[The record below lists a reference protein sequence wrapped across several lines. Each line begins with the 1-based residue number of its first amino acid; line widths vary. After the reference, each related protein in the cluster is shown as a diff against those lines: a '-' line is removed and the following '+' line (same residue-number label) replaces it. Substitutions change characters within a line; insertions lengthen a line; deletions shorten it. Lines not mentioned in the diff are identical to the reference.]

1 MPVSNRDGGLHRG
14 TLFDTNVPA
23 TTIDKD
29 IFTDQEVEETIAG
42 DDLVLM
48 LDVSE
53 DPDKIKY
60 MTRTNFTAGLS
71 GSVITVTDNEST
83 NENNLI
89 TFVSDAGTST
99 GLHGIEMDGD
109 LYYNPSTGTVTA
121 PNFSG
126 TATLATSITAS
137 ANNSTDETVYP
148 TFVDAATGTQ
158 GIETDTGLTYNPSSG
173 ILTATQFTGAVSGN
187 ASTATALATG
197 RTIGMTGDVVWTSA
211 SFDGS
216 GNVTGSATIQANSVA
231 LGTDTTGNYV
241 QSIADAGNSTIT
253 VTNGTAEGGAVTVDI
268 AAAQTTITSILAT
281 DLKIG
286 EDDQTKIDFETA
298 NQINFYADNANQ
310 LILQDGALV
319 PANDNDIDLGTSS
332 TEFKDAYFDGTVT
345 SDAFAGPLSGNAS
358 TATALETARTIG
370 GVSFDGTGNIN
381 LPGVNTSGNQNTSG
395 TAAVATTVTIT
406 DNENTNED
414 NAVVFTAG
422 GDVDGGNIGLES
434 DGDLIY
440 NPSTGRLTATQL
452 AGTLQT
458 ASQTNITAV
467 GTLATGT
474 WEATDVAVAHGGT
487 GASSASAARTNLG
500 LVIGT
505 NVQAYDAELA
515 ALAGL
520 TSAANKVPMF
530 SGSGSATLVDFA
542 DEDDMSSNSATA
554 VASQQSIKAYIDG
567 VATASDLDF
576 QGDSGGA
583 LSIDLDSET
592 LDIAGG
598 TGIDTTGNTNT
609 LTVAIDS
616 TVATLT
622 GSQTLTNKVLTSPT
636 MTTPAL
642 GTPASGVMT
651 NVTGTAASLTAGT
664 ATVATT
670 VTITDN
676 ESTDEDNAIIFTA
689 GGDVDGGNIGLES
702 DGTLTYNPST
712 GKITAT
718 GFIGTL
724 TGNVTGDVTGNVTGN
739 TSGTAATVTG
749 GTQASITNVANV
761 VEVGALNAGSIT
773 SGFGTIDTGSSTIT
787 TTGVITAG
795 GFTIGSAAILEAE
808 LEILDGAS
816 VTTDELNLLDGDTS
830 VGGSIT
836 LVDGD
841 GFIVNDGGTMKTIPA
856 SDISTYVVS
865 EGSMNSFQLE
875 DEDGTEVTINNAN
888 EIKLIGSG
896 VTTNW
901 TDTDN
906 GTDGDPY
913 DMTITV
919 DAAQTLIT
927 SIYATDLI
935 MGEDSQTAIDFG
947 TANEIDFKVDNA
959 ARLTMTSG
967 ALYPVT
973 TNQIDLG
980 TASLE
985 FKDAFFDGTV
995 TADAFAGPITGN
1007 VTGTADVAT
1016 VATTVTI
1023 TDNENTNENNAIIF
1037 TAGGDLDGGN
1047 LGLES
1052 DGDLYY
1058 NPSSGLLTATS
1069 FAGALT
1075 GNVTGTASTATVA
1088 TTVTITDNE
1097 NTDED
1102 NAIIFTA
1109 GGDVDGGNLGLESDG
1124 DLIYNPST
1132 GRLTA
1137 TQLAG
1142 TLQTAAQTNVTS
1154 VGTLGGG
1161 SISSG
1166 FGNIDIGSSNLT
1178 ATGSVSLGATSF
1190 NDNNITN
1197 VGSVALDTITS
1208 DGSSIGFGT
1217 DGSGEDV
1224 YFYSATAGD
1233 NMFWDASDE
1242 KLVITGTNGQNSLE
1256 VADGNVTITDNLT
1269 VSGDFTVSGT
1279 TTTVDTTNLTVSDP
1293 LIKLAQGT
1301 TASPANDMGII
1312 FTRGDGSSTNIA
1324 NRGIL
1329 WDESADVFAFA
1340 FTNDEAG
1347 TTTGNVDIDDYA
1359 SIRVGAITADDAS
1372 TFTSTISA
1380 ATGSTIGNL
1389 TLANGSITD
1398 SGGAIDFGNE
1408 TLTTTGV
1415 VTAGGFTIGS
1425 AAIVEAELE
1434 MIDGITAG
1442 TVAASKAVVVDANL
1456 DIASFRNLT
1465 ATGAITADSLDI
1477 DDGGV
1482 DVNGTLEANTITIGG
1497 TNVVTG
1503 SLITTLGTISAGT
1516 WEGTTVAVDQGGT
1529 GATSLNNLITMGTHT
1544 TGNYVA
1550 TVTAGTGLTSTG
1562 ATSGESIAHSLSVD
1576 AAQTGITSIYA
1587 TDLIIGEDSE
1597 TAIDFGTA
1605 DEIDFKINNTT
1616 ELTLDATALYPTG
1629 DAGLDLGTAS
1639 LEFKDAFFD
1648 GTVTSDA
1655 FAGPLTG
1662 NVTGTADVATVAT
1675 TVTITDNESTDED
1688 NAIIFTAGGDVD
1700 GGNLGLESD
1709 GTLTY
1714 NPSTGKIT
1722 ATGFIG
1728 ALTGNVTG
1736 TADVATVATTVTITD
1751 NENTNENNAII
1762 FTAGGDVDGGNI
1774 GLESDGD
1781 LTYNPST
1788 GLLSSTGV
1796 TASGTMTFGSLSDGT
1811 ITATAFVDE
1820 DDMSSNSATLVP
1832 TQQSVKAYVDDNAA
1846 SKGFS
1851 TAMAI
1856 AL

>member
-1 MPVSNRDGGLHRG
+1 MPARNRNGGLHRG
-14 TLFDTNVPA
+14 TLFDTNIAA
-23 TTIDKD
+23 TSIDKD
-29 IFTDQEVEETIAG
+29 IFTDQEVLTSIAE

-53 DPDKIKY
+53 DPDVIKY
-60 MTRTNFTAGLS
+60 MTRANFTQGLS
-71 GSVITVTDNEST
+71 GTTITITDNEST

-89 TFVSDAGTST
+89 TFVADAATTT
-99 GLHGIEMDGD
+99 GLHGMEMDGD
-109 LYYNPSTGTVTA
+109 FHYNPSTSTVTA
-121 PNFSG
+121 SNFSG

-231 LGTDTTGNYV
+231 LSTDTTGNYV

-253 VTNGTAEGGAVTVDI
+253 VTNGTAEGGAVTLDL

-286 EDDQTKIDFETA
+286 EDNQTKIDFETA

-310 LILQDGALV
+310 IILQDGALI
-319 PANDNDIDLGTSS
+319 PANDNDIDLGTS
-332 TEFKDAYFDGTVT
+332 TVEFKDAFFDGTVT

-381 LPGVNTSGNQNTSG
+381 LPGVNTAGNQNTSG

-724 TGNVTGDVTGNVTGN
+724 TGNVTGN

-973 TNQIDLG
+973 NNQIDLG

-995 TADAFAGPITGN
+995 TADAFAGPLTGN
-1007 VTGTADVAT
+1007 VTGTADV
-1016 VATTVTI
+1016 
-1023 TDNENTNENNAIIF
+1023 
-1037 TAGGDLDGGN
+1037 
-1047 LGLES
+1047 
-1052 DGDLYY
+1052 
-1058 NPSSGLLTATS
+1058 
-1069 FAGALT
+1069 
-1075 GNVTGTASTATVA
+1075 ATVA

-1166 FGNIDIGSSNLT
+1166 FGNIDVGSSNLT

-1190 NDNNITN
+1190 NDNDITN

-1208 DGSSIGFGT
+1208 DGSAVGFGT

-1279 TTTVDTTNLTVSDP
+1279 TTTVDTTNLTVTDP

-1301 TASPANDMGII
+1301 TASPANDLGII
-1312 FTRGDGSSTNIA
+1312 FTRGNGSSTNIA

-1329 WDESADVFAFA
+1329 WDESADEFAFA
-1340 FTNDEAG
+1340 NTNDEDG
-1347 TTTGNVDIDDYA
+1347 TTTGNVDLDDYA
-1359 SIRVGAITADDAS
+1359 NIHVGVITADDTSVFSGSIELGHATDTTIARSGSGDITIEGNAVYRAGGTDVAVADGGTGSGTAS
-1372 TFTSTISA
+1372 GARSNLGLGTAAVA
-1380 ATGSTIGNL
+1380 ATGISN
-1389 TLANGSITD
+1389 
-1398 SGGAIDFGNE
+1398 
-1408 TLTTTGV
+1408 
-1415 VTAGGFTIGS
+1415 
-1425 AAIVEAELE
+1425 
-1434 MIDGITAG
+1434 
-1442 TVAASKAVVVDANL
+1442 
-1456 DIASFRNLT
+1456 
-1465 ATGAITADSLDI
+1465 
-1477 DDGGV
+1477 
-1482 DVNGTLEANTITIGG
+1482 
-1497 TNVVTG
+1497 TNVPVFTSG
-1503 SLITTLGTISAGT
+1503 VADNDFLRVDGTSIEGRSAS
-1516 WEGTTVAVDQGGT
+1516 EVASDI
-1529 GATSLNNLITMGTHT
+1529 GA
-1544 TGNYVA
+1544 A
-1550 TVTAGTGLTSTG
+1550 TVG
-1562 ATSGESIAHSLSVD
+1562 LSV
-1576 AAQTGITSIYA
+1576 
-1587 TDLIIGEDSE
+1587 
-1597 TAIDFGTA
+1597 
-1605 DEIDFKINNTT
+1605 
-1616 ELTLDATALYPTG
+1616 
-1629 DAGLDLGTAS
+1629 
-1639 LEFKDAFFD
+1639 
-1648 GTVTSDA
+1648 
-1655 FAGPLTG
+1655 
-1662 NVTGTADVATVAT
+1662 
-1675 TVTITDNESTDED
+1675 
-1688 NAIIFTAGGDVD
+1688 
-1700 GGNLGLESD
+1700 
-1709 GTLTY
+1709 
-1714 NPSTGKIT
+1714 
-1722 ATGFIG
+1722 
-1728 ALTGNVTG
+1728 
-1736 TADVATVATTVTITD
+1736 
-1751 NENTNENNAII
+1751 
-1762 FTAGGDVDGGNI
+1762 
-1774 GLESDGD
+1774 
-1781 LTYNPST
+1781 
-1788 GLLSSTGV
+1788 
-1796 TASGTMTFGSLSDGT
+1796 
-1811 ITATAFVDE
+1811 
-1820 DDMSSNSATLVP
+1820 
-1832 TQQSVKAYVDDNAA
+1832 
-1846 SKGFS
+1846 
-1851 TAMAI
+1851 AMAI

>member
-1 MPVSNRDGGLHRG
+1 MPVANRDGGLHRG

-60 MTRTNFTAGLS
+60 MTRTNFVSGLS
-71 GSVITVTDNEST
+71 GSTITVTDNEST
-83 NENNLI
+83 NENNLV
-89 TFVSDAGTST
+89 TFVADAGSST
-99 GLHGIEMDGD
+99 GLHAIEMDGD
-109 LYYNPSTGTVTA
+109 FHYNPSTGTVTA
-121 PNFSG
+121 SNFSG

-197 RTIGMTGDVVWTSA
+197 RTISMTGDVVWTSA

-253 VTNGTAEGGAVTVDI
+253 VTNGTAEGGAVTLDL

-286 EDDQTKIDFETA
+286 EDNQTKIDFETA

-310 LILQDGALV
+310 IILQDGALI

-332 TEFKDAYFDGTVT
+332 VEFKDAYFDGTVT
-345 SDAFAGPLSGNAS
+345 SDAFAGPLTGNAS

-381 LPGVNTSGNQNTSG
+381 LPGVNTAGNQNTSG

-406 DNENTNED
+406 DNESTN
-414 NAVVFTAG
+414 
-422 GDVDGGNIGLES
+422 
-434 DGDLIY
+434 
-440 NPSTGRLTATQL
+440 
-452 AGTLQT
+452 
-458 ASQTNITAV
+458 
-467 GTLATGT
+467 
-474 WEATDVAVAHGGT
+474 
-487 GASSASAARTNLG
+487 
-500 LVIGT
+500 
-505 NVQAYDAELA
+505 
-515 ALAGL
+515 
-520 TSAANKVPMF
+520 
-530 SGSGSATLVDFA
+530 
-542 DEDDMSSNSATA
+542 
-554 VASQQSIKAYIDG
+554 
-567 VATASDLDF
+567 
-576 QGDSGGA
+576 
-583 LSIDLDSET
+583 
-592 LDIAGG
+592 
-598 TGIDTTGNTNT
+598 
-609 LTVAIDS
+609 
-616 TVATLT
+616 
-622 GSQTLTNKVLTSPT
+622 
-636 MTTPAL
+636 
-642 GTPASGVMT
+642 
-651 NVTGTAASLTAGT
+651 
-664 ATVATT
+664 
-670 VTITDN
+670 
-676 ESTDEDNAIIFTA
+676 EDNAIIFTA

-724 TGNVTGDVTGNVTGN
+724 TGDVTGNVTGN

-749 GTQASITNVANV
+749 AAQTNITSLGTLTALTVDDVAIDGKVVTMTGSTSDTAVFTVGTNGTLSIVTTDDAAAAANIQITADGTV
-761 VEVGALNAGSIT
+761 DIDSAGVLTLDSGAAINLEPAAGSAVLID
-773 SGFGTIDTGSSTIT
+773 GTVSIDGGAVTGVSTLT
-787 TTGVITAG
+787 ASGVITAG

-836 LVDGD
+836 LADTD
-841 GFIVNDGGTMKTIPA
+841 GFIVNDDGTMKTIPA
-856 SDISTYVVS
+856 TDISAYVTA
-865 EGSMNSFQLE
+865 EGAMSNWVLE
-875 DEDGTEVTINNAN
+875 DGDGTEVTITNTK
-888 EIKLIGSG
+888 EIKFVEGGG
-896 VTTNW
+896 VDINW

-906 GTDGDPY
+906 GTDADPY
-913 DMTITV
+913 DLTFTIN
-919 DAAQTLIT
+919 AAQTDIT

-935 MGEDSQTAIDFG
+935 LGEDSQTAIDFG
-947 TANEIDFKVDNA
+947 TPNEIDFKADNA
-959 ARLTMTSG
+959 ARLTLTSS

-973 TNQIDLG
+973 DNEIDLG
-980 TASLE
+980 TSTLE

-995 TADAFAGPITGN
+995 TADAFAGPLTGN
-1007 VTGTADVAT
+1007 VTGTAD

-1052 DGDLYY
+1052 DGDLHY
-1058 NPSSGLLTATS
+1058 NPSTGLLTTTGVTASGTVTYGSLSDGTITVTAWVDEDDMASDSATLIPTQQS
-1069 FAGALT
+1069 VKAYIDNNAGTMSSFFLEDDDGTEVTVNNAKEIKFIGSGVTTNWTDTSTGSDGDPYDMTITVDAAQTGITSIYATDLILGEDSQTAIDFGTPNEIDFKADNAARLTLTSSALYPVTDNEIDLGTASLEFKDAFFDGTVTADAFAGPLT
-1075 GNVTGTASTATVA
+1075 GDVTGTADVATVA

-1097 NTDED
+1097 STDED

-1208 DGSSIGFGT
+1208 DGSAVGFGT

-1279 TTTVDTTNLTVSDP
+1279 TTTVDTTNLTVTDP

-1301 TASPANDMGII
+1301 TASPANDLGII
-1312 FTRGDGSSTNIA
+1312 FTRGNGSSTNIA

-1329 WDESADVFAFA
+1329 WDESADEFAFA
-1340 FTNDEAG
+1340 NTNDEDG
-1347 TTTGNVDIDDYA
+1347 TTTGNVDLDDYA
-1359 SIRVGAITADDAS
+1359 NIHVGVITADDTSVFSGSIELGHATDTTIARSGSGDITIEGNAVYRAGGTDVAVADGGTGSGTAS
-1372 TFTSTISA
+1372 GARSNLGLGTAAVA
-1380 ATGSTIGNL
+1380 ATGISN
-1389 TLANGSITD
+1389 
-1398 SGGAIDFGNE
+1398 
-1408 TLTTTGV
+1408 
-1415 VTAGGFTIGS
+1415 
-1425 AAIVEAELE
+1425 
-1434 MIDGITAG
+1434 
-1442 TVAASKAVVVDANL
+1442 
-1456 DIASFRNLT
+1456 
-1465 ATGAITADSLDI
+1465 
-1477 DDGGV
+1477 
-1482 DVNGTLEANTITIGG
+1482 
-1497 TNVVTG
+1497 TNVPVFTSG
-1503 SLITTLGTISAGT
+1503 VADNDFLRVDGTSIEGRSAS
-1516 WEGTTVAVDQGGT
+1516 EVASDI
-1529 GATSLNNLITMGTHT
+1529 GA
-1544 TGNYVA
+1544 A
-1550 TVTAGTGLTSTG
+1550 TVG
-1562 ATSGESIAHSLSVD
+1562 LSV
-1576 AAQTGITSIYA
+1576 
-1587 TDLIIGEDSE
+1587 
-1597 TAIDFGTA
+1597 
-1605 DEIDFKINNTT
+1605 
-1616 ELTLDATALYPTG
+1616 
-1629 DAGLDLGTAS
+1629 
-1639 LEFKDAFFD
+1639 
-1648 GTVTSDA
+1648 
-1655 FAGPLTG
+1655 
-1662 NVTGTADVATVAT
+1662 
-1675 TVTITDNESTDED
+1675 
-1688 NAIIFTAGGDVD
+1688 
-1700 GGNLGLESD
+1700 
-1709 GTLTY
+1709 
-1714 NPSTGKIT
+1714 
-1722 ATGFIG
+1722 
-1728 ALTGNVTG
+1728 
-1736 TADVATVATTVTITD
+1736 
-1751 NENTNENNAII
+1751 
-1762 FTAGGDVDGGNI
+1762 
-1774 GLESDGD
+1774 
-1781 LTYNPST
+1781 
-1788 GLLSSTGV
+1788 
-1796 TASGTMTFGSLSDGT
+1796 
-1811 ITATAFVDE
+1811 
-1820 DDMSSNSATLVP
+1820 
-1832 TQQSVKAYVDDNAA
+1832 
-1846 SKGFS
+1846 
-1851 TAMAI
+1851 AMAI